1 MEKEQVLALLAKSPG
16 LDFRVIAIGL
26 LRDISSGVGKG
37 FGKESRFAKVI
48 EAEKAADFC
57 QAAEEQ
63 GITDRMVGEMWQR
76 LKGLV
81 WPTLGI
87 MVDKGGRT

>member
-48 EAEKAADFC
+48 EAEKAA
-57 QAAEEQ
+57 EEQ